1 MFGKNSILKRLT
13 GRSGLAAATFALA
26 TALTGTNASAEVT
39 IRIAS
44 EIVEIKGSPTFQ
56 VGSLRSSLPAIR

>member
-39 IRIAS
+39 SA
-44 EIVEIKGSPTFQ
+44 
-56 VGSLRSSLPAIR
+56 SLPIRWAHLTRPASP